1 MLVFILLSKL
11 FQKSWTLSKT
21 KKPSLFCI
29 CSSVFSA
36 WQENKII
43 MKKTALFLFMLFAF
57 ALKAQETILIG
68 EISEKK
74 IKYYIYPKTVK
85 ESERPGYI
93 TAWFLQEYSAPK
105 KLLNSKYYIKT
116 KTQYLINCKYN
127 KAGLITSTFYSKND
141 VFVESTEAIE
151 DYLVKMDA
159 AVPGSIGESMIKAA
173 CYIYDKIPYE
183 NQE

>member
-1 MLVFILLSKL
+1 M
-11 FQKSWTLSKT
+11 
-21 KKPSLFCI
+21 
-29 CSSVFSA
+29 FSA

-127 KAGLITSTFYSKND
+127 KAGVITTLLYSKDDTLIYNT
-141 VFVESTEAIE
+141 ESTDE
-151 DYLVKMDA
+151 YLVKDESMP
-159 AVPGSIGESMIKAA
+159 PGSTGEFMIKTA
-173 CYIYDKIPYE
+173 CYVYDLMKSNQ